1 MIYKLNNSWP
11 LMVCFSSGK
20 GGVGK
25 TSLALNTAM
34 CIAQKNR
41 SVLVVDGDLGLANID
56 VMLGLSVETTI
67 KDVLAYGGDPLSAVV
82 YPEPNLG
89 ILPASSGVPELVTF
103 DVDKQYLLAETLKF
117 IATHF
122 ELVIVDTA
130 AGIGPSVLW
139 FNSFVHKNVV
149 ILTPDPTSITDAYAL
164 MKVLSQRYQK
174 KFFHILINQVTGK
187 KEAKK
192 IFEGLAKVCER
203 FLRIRLEF
211 LGLVPK
217 DKIMSKA
224 IKEQVPVIRLAPD
237 SNIAKSIDKFA
248 DKILLWCKTDFSH
261 SDNSSNLISNNKMGL
276 SYEARHI

>member
-1 MIYKLNNSWP
+1 MIYKVNNSLP

-34 CIAQKNR
+34 CISQKDK

-56 VMLGLSVETTI
+56 VMLGLNVETTI

-89 ILPASSGVPELVTF
+89 VLPASSGVPELVTF
-103 DVDKQYLLAETLKF
+103 DSEKQYLLAETLKF

-122 ELVIVDTA
+122 DLVIVDTA

-139 FNSFVHKNVV
+139 FNSFVHKNIV

-164 MKVLSQRYQK
+164 MKVLSQRHNK
-174 KFFHILINQVTGK
+174 KHFYIVVNQVTGNR
-187 KEAKK
+187 EAKR
-192 IFEGLAKVCER
+192 IFEGLFKVCEK
-203 FLRIRLEF
+203 FLGIKLEF

-217 DKIMSKA
+217 DNAMSKA
-224 IKEQVPVIRLAPD
+224 IKEQIPVIRLVPD
-237 SNIAKSIDKFA
+237 SSIAKAIDKFA
-248 DKILLWCKTDFSH
+248 DKIILWSKTDISEANNSDIFS
-261 SDNSSNLISNNKMGL
+261 SKINL
-276 SYEARHI
+276 SYELRDV

>member
-1 MIYKLNNSWP
+1 MVYRINNSLP

-34 CIAQKNR
+34 CISQKNR

-56 VMLGLSVETTI
+56 VMLGLNVETTI
-67 KDVLAYGGDPLSAVV
+67 KDILAYGGDPLSAVV

-103 DVDKQYLLAETLKF
+103 DSEKQFLLAETLKF
-117 IATHF
+117 IASHF

-139 FNSFVHKNVV
+139 FNAFVHKNII

-164 MKVLSQRYQK
+164 MKILSQRYNKK
-174 KFFHILINQVTGK
+174 KFYIIVNQVTGNR
-187 KEAKK
+187 EAKR
-192 IFEGLAKVCER
+192 IFEGLFKVCER
-203 FLRIRLEF
+203 FLGIKLDF
-211 LGLVPK
+211 LGIVPK
-217 DKIMSKA
+217 DKFMSKA

-237 SNIAKSIDKFA
+237 SHIAKSIDKFA
-248 DKILLWCKTDFSH
+248 DKIILWSKTDISRNNTSDIFSSQLDFPH
-261 SDNSSNLISNNKMGL
+261 ELGQ
-276 SYEARHI
+276 HT